1 MEEEEGKAV
10 EEVAKTTGKAI
21 DAAREAGG
29 FLAKYIQGSLEQ
41 GIGIFEDKL
50 KYMRWERQVRLMQK
64 ADEFLKARGL
74 THPSRSVPMKIA
86 IPIMQGGSLEEN
98 DYLQDY
104 YARLLAN
111 AADTN
116 SETEVRRAFISIL
129 EDLAPNDAKV
139 LKKIYDVP
147 AEEAKYGIR
156 TIGLP
161 DSVAVDNPETDKLWV
176 PSSEMQVIIR
186 NVLRLGLLD
195 TAMMYGG
202 GHHLGKVYQ
211 TQLGR
216 EFMMACGGIPT
227 PPRTT

>member
-1 MEEEEGKAV
+1 MKEEAKAV
-10 EEVAKTTGKAI
+10 EEVAKTIGNAI

-29 FLAKYIQGSLEQ
+29 FLARYINGSLEQ

-64 ADEFLKARGL
+64 ADEFLQARGL
-74 THPSRSVPMKIA
+74 TQPARSVPIKIA
-86 IPIMQGGSLEEN
+86 IPIMQGGSLEED

-129 EDLAPNDAKV
+129 EDLAPNDAKA

-147 AEEAKYGIR
+147 AEEAKLRNSYDR
-156 TIGLP
+156 
-161 DSVAVDNPETDKLWV
+161 
-176 PSSEMQVIIR
+176 SS
-186 NVLRLGLLD
+186 
-195 TAMMYGG
+195 
-202 GHHLGKVYQ
+202 
-211 TQLGR
+211 
-216 EFMMACGGIPT
+216 
-227 PPRTT
+227 